1 MRNYRERLR
10 VPASYWVLGLLCAA
24 ILGSTLWAGFS
35 AGVAIAVYAVTV
47 GGCAAALLIWGGSS
61 VEVADGTLRAGKA
74 VLPLQAAG
82 EVTPLD
88 EAQAR
93 AMRGPRADP
102 AAFMLI
108 RPYLKLAVY
117 IEVSG
122 RPVAPPYWLVGTRHP
137 AELAAAIE
145 RSRPPARAAGGPMG

>member
-1 MRNYRERLR
+1 MRNYREQLR
-10 VPASYWVLGLLCAA
+10 VPAAYWVLGLLCAA
-24 ILGSTLWAGFS
+24 ILASTLWAGFS
-35 AGVAIAVYAVTV
+35 VGVAIAVYAVSG
-47 GGCAAALLIWGGSS
+47 GGCAAALLIWGGIC
-61 VEVADGTLRAGKA
+61 VEVADGTLRAGKT

-82 EVTPLD
+82 QVTPLD

-122 RPVAPPYWLVGTRHP
+122 QPTAPPYWLVATRHP

-145 RSRPPARAAGGPMG
+145 RSRPAARADRGPMG

>member
-1 MRNYRERLR
+1 MRNYREQLR

-35 AGVAIAVYAVTV
+35 AGIAIAVYAVTG

-61 VEVADGTLRAGKA
+61 VEVADGALRAGKA

-88 EAQAR
+88 EAQAG

-117 IEVSG
+117 IEVSA
-122 RPVAPPYWLVGTRHP
+122 RPAAPPYWLVGTRHP

-145 RSRPPARAAGGPMG
+145 RSRPAARAAGGPMG